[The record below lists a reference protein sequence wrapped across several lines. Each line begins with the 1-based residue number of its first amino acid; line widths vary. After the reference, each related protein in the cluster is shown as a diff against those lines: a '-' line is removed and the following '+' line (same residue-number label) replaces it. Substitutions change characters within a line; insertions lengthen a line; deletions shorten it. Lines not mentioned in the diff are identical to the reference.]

1 MLSLTD
7 CVAFSGLTPEQLDA
21 VACFK
26 HVPTVV
32 AAEWAETVLDQPDGC
47 AQVEAALE
55 AEVKLAHDHHL
66 TSETAWEHG
75 LEDFRADH
83 PHD

>member
-47 AQVEAALE
+47 VQVEAALV

-66 TSETAWEHG
+66 DRQRSWEHG
-75 LEDFRADH
+75 LDDFRQQH

>member
-47 AQVEAALE
+47 DQVEAALQ
-55 AEVKLAHDHHL
+55 AEVQLAHDHHL
-66 TSETAWEHG
+66 ETEQAWEHG
-75 LEDFRADH
+75 LDDFRHEH

>member
-7 CVAFSGLTPEQLDA
+7 CVAFSGLTPDQLDA

-32 AAEWAETVLDQPDGC
+32 AAEWAETVLEQPDGC
-47 AQVEAALE
+47 EQVEAVLD
-55 AEVKLAHDHHL
+55 AEVRLAHDHHL
-66 TSETAWEHG
+66 PTEQAWEQG
-75 LEDFRADH
+75 LQEFRSTTH
-83 PHD
+83 R